1 MNSNVCGKLK
11 RILCLEVRKGKPT
24 YWITYDIGN
33 ADFQFS
39 SPPRSVSGDIPC
51 FSKHFMLWFCKPK
64 YVLFV
69 LGSSCQRAKLWNK
82 SQCKKTNQQKK
93 KPNPKQNP
101 KPNNLRYWDMDVLF
115 HFFPDTFSADYL
127 YMLVCLISSD
137 HETRVEAEDTSFC
150 IVVSGYNLTR

>member
-33 ADFQFS
+33 VDFQFS
-39 SPPRSVSGDIPC
+39 LPPRSVSGDIPC

-93 KPNPKQNP
+93 TQTLNKTPNPTTWGIETWM
-101 KPNNLRYWDMDVLF
+101 YYSISF
-115 HFFPDTFSADYL
+115 
-127 YMLVCLISSD
+127 LIPSLQIIC
-137 HETRVEAEDTSFC
+137 TC
-150 IVVSGYNLTR
+150 